1 MLRWLLPRKTG
12 FFELFSRHAALGVE
26 AAQLFQVL
34 LADLSKAEEYAG
46 RIHAVEHEADTV
58 CQQTM
63 EMLHRSFITPI
74 DRGDI
79 HRISSR
85 LDDVL
90 DNIEATS
97 QCLWLYEIRSEL
109 PEVREMSANLLAAT
123 QALKATVDSLSSRID
138 TERTRALCRAVKDVE
153 KRNDRL
159 LRGATAR
166 LFREAD
172 DPRTIVMWKEI
183 YANIEEAIDRC
194 EDVANVIEGVVLEN
208 A

>member
-1 MLRWLLPRKTG
+1 MLRWLLPKKTG
-12 FFELFSRHAALGVE
+12 FFELFSRHAELGVE
-26 AAQLFQVL
+26 AAQLLQQL
-34 LADLSKAEEYAG
+34 LADLAKAEELAN
-46 RIHAVEHEADTV
+46 RIRAVEHEADKV

-97 QCLWLYEIRSEL
+97 QCLWLYEIRTEL

-123 QALKATVDSLSSRID
+123 EALKRVVESLSTRID
-138 TERTRALCRAVKDVE
+138 AERTRALCAEPPRACSAKPAS
-153 KRNDRL
+153 L
-159 LRGATAR
+159 AR
-166 LFREAD
+166 S
-172 DPRTIVMWKEI
+172 
-183 YANIEEAIDRC
+183 
-194 EDVANVIEGVVLEN
+194 
-208 A
+208 

>member
-1 MLRWLLPRKTG
+1 MLRWLLPKKTG
-12 FFELFSRHAALGVE
+12 FFELFSRHAELGVE
-26 AAQLFQVL
+26 AAQLLQQL
-34 LADLSKAEEYAG
+34 LADLAKAEELAN
-46 RIHAVEHEADTV
+46 RIRAVEHEADKV

-97 QCLWLYEIRSEL
+97 QCLWLYEIRTEL

-123 QALKATVDSLSSRID
+123 EALKRVVESLSTRID
-138 TERTRALCRAVKDVE
+138 AERTRALCAEVKEVE

-166 LFREAD
+166 LFREASE
-172 DPRTIVMWKEI
+172 PRSIVMWKEI
-183 YANIEEAIDRC
+183 YVNIEEAIDRC

>member
-1 MLRWLLPRKTG
+1 
-12 FFELFSRHAALGVE
+12 
-26 AAQLFQVL
+26 
-34 LADLSKAEEYAG
+34 
-46 RIHAVEHEADTV
+46 
-58 CQQTM
+58 
-63 EMLHRSFITPI
+63 MLHRSFITPI

-123 QALKATVDSLSSRID
+123 QALKATVDSLSSRAS
-138 TERTRALCRAVKDVE
+138 TRQRTRALCAAVKDVE
-153 KRNDRL
+153 KQNDRL

-166 LFREAD
+166 LFREAGD
-172 DPRTIVMWKEI
+172 SRTIVMWKEI
-183 YANIEEAIDRC
+183 YANIEDAIDRC